1 MSEYDQHERHQHAAH
16 HPQPDAVGLHSAA
29 AHRPAGHSAHHASA
43 SRSVAAH
50 HSGHEQMFRTRFF
63 VSLVLTIPVI
73 LYSEMTQHWL
83 GISPPSFPG
92 SQFIAPLFAAVI
104 FFYGGLPFLQ
114 MAVPELR
121 ARQPGMMMLI
131 SLAISVSFLY
141 STAAF
146 VFNLGEGFYWE
157 LATLIDIM
165 LLGHWLEMRSVR
177 RASSSLDELA
187 KLLPDQAERIG
198 ADGRI
203 ETVPAAA
210 LAAGD
215 LFLVRP
221 GASIPADGEVVEGNS
236 QVNESMLSGES
247 RPVSKAPGDAV
258 IAGAING
265 EGSLRVRVTAV
276 GGATALA
283 GIMRLVQQAQLSKSR
298 TQILADRAA
307 GWLFTIALV
316 AAALTALAWGLA
328 RGLDLFVLERVVTVL
343 IIACPHALGLA
354 VPLVVAISTAQAA
367 SHGLLVKDRLALEE
381 ARLVDTVV
389 FDKTGTLTQGEM
401 GVVALRA
408 LQGYSEDQVLSLAA
422 GLEGDSEHSLA
433 RAIRA
438 SAAERGLAA
447 PAVEDFQALKGLGV
461 QATVAGQP
469 YHLGGPRL
477 LQQLDASLP
486 PELAAFAEDSGRKG
500 QSAIYLLAGT
510 QPIAVFAIADALR
523 PQSKLVIDSLRQL
536 GIRAAML
543 TGDSEPVAAAVAA
556 ELGITEFFAEV
567 LPADKE
573 KKIAALQAQGR
584 KVAMVGDGVNDAPA
598 LARADVGIAIGSG
611 TDVAVESAGIILVD
625 NDPQDV
631 LKVFRLSRASY
642 AKMVQNLLWATG
654 YNVIAIP
661 LAAGVL
667 ASRGILLSPALGAVL
682 MSASTI
688 IVALN
693 AQLLRRARL

>member
-1 MSEYDQHERHQHAAH
+1 MDEHEH
-16 HPQPDAVGLHSAA
+16 HKHHHNPEAA
-29 AHRPAGHSAHHASA
+29 AHKQPGKDSAHNGAQ
-43 SRSVAAH
+43 
-50 HSGHEQMFRTRFF
+50 HSGHEAMFRTRFF

-73 LYSEMTQHWL
+73 LYSEMTQRWL
-83 GISPPSFPG
+83 GISPPAFTG
-92 SQFIAPLFAAVI
+92 SLFIAPIFATVI

-114 MAVPELR
+114 MAIPEVR
-121 ARQPGMMMLI
+121 ARKPGMMMLI
-131 SLAISVSFLY
+131 SLAISVSFVY

-146 VFNLGEGFYWE
+146 LFALGEGFYWE

-165 LLGHWLEMRSVR
+165 LLGHWIEMRSVR

-187 KLLPDQAERIG
+187 KLLPDQAERLST
-198 ADGRI
+198 DGQTK
-203 ETVPAAA
+203 TVAVSE
-210 LAAGD
+210 LAMGD
-215 LFLVRP
+215 ILLIRP
-221 GASIPADGEVVEGNS
+221 GASIPADGEVIEGKS
-236 QVNESMLSGES
+236 QINESMLSGES
-247 RPVSKAPGDAV
+247 KPVSKAPGDHV

-283 GIMRLVQQAQLSKSR
+283 GIMRLVQQAQLSKSQ

-307 GWLFTIALV
+307 GWLFNLALL
-316 AAALTALAWGLA
+316 AAALTAVAWGLA
-328 RGLDLFVLERVVTVL
+328 RGFDLFVLERVVTVL

-354 VPLVVAISTAQAA
+354 VPLVVAISTTQAA
-367 SHGLLVKDRLALEE
+367 AHGLLVKDRLALEE

-389 FDKTGTLTQGEM
+389 FDKTGTLTKGEM
-401 GVVALRA
+401 GVVAVRTIAGQDEDEALR
-408 LQGYSEDQVLSLAA
+408 LAA

-433 RAIRA
+433 RAIR
-438 SAAERGLAA
+438 SAAAGRGLAA
-447 PAVEDFQALKGLGV
+447 ATVTEFQAMKGLGV
-461 QATVAGQP
+461 QAQVGGQR

-477 LQQLDASLP
+477 LESLGASLP
-486 PELAAFAEDSGRKG
+486 PELAAFGEDAGNKG
-500 QSAIYLLAGT
+500 QSAIYLLAGG
-510 QPIAVFAIADALR
+510 QPVAVFAIADEIR
-523 PQSKLVIDSLRQL
+523 PESKRVIEDLQKL

-543 TGDSEPVAAAVAA
+543 TGDSTPVAAAVAA
-556 ELGITEFFAEV
+556 ELGINEFFAEV

-573 KKIAALQAQGR
+573 KKIAELQSQGR

-631 LKVFRLSRASY
+631 LKIFRLSRASY

-667 ASRGILLSPALGAVL
+667 AGRGILLSPALGAVL

-688 IVALN
+688 IVAFN
-693 AQLLRRARL
+693 AQLLRRAKL

>member
-1 MSEYDQHERHQHAAH
+1 MDEHTHHTHHHNPEAVQHK
-16 HPQPDAVGLHSAA
+16 QPGKD
-29 AHRPAGHSAHHASA
+29 SAHNGAQ
-43 SRSVAAH
+43 
-50 HSGHEQMFRTRFF
+50 HSGHEAMFRTRFF

-73 LYSEMTQHWL
+73 LYSEMTQRWL
-83 GISPPSFPG
+83 GISPPAFAG
-92 SQFIAPLFAAVI
+92 SLYIAPIFATVI

-114 MAVPELR
+114 MAIPEVR
-121 ARQPGMMMLI
+121 ARKPGMMMLI
-131 SLAISVSFLY
+131 SLAISVSFVY

-146 VFNLGEGFYWE
+146 LFALGEGFYWE

-165 LLGHWLEMRSVR
+165 LLGHWIEMRSVR

-187 KLLPDQAERIG
+187 KLLPDQAERLSTDGQTKTVAVSELAIG
-198 ADGRI
+198 D
-203 ETVPAAA
+203 V
-210 LAAGD
+210 L
-215 LFLVRP
+215 LVRP
-221 GASIPADGEVVEGNS
+221 GASIPADGEVIEGKS
-236 QVNESMLSGES
+236 QINESMLSGES
-247 RPVSKAPGDAV
+247 KPVSKAPGDRV

-283 GIMRLVQQAQLSKSR
+283 GIMRLVQQAQLSKSQ

-307 GWLFTIALV
+307 GWLFNLALL
-316 AAALTALAWGLA
+316 AAALTAVAWGLA
-328 RGLDLFVLERVVTVL
+328 RGFDLFVLERVVTVL

-354 VPLVVAISTAQAA
+354 VPLVVAISTTQAA
-367 SHGLLVKDRLALEE
+367 AHGLLVKDRLALEE

-389 FDKTGTLTQGEM
+389 FDKTGTLTKGEM
-401 GVVALRA
+401 GVVAVRTIAGQDEDEALR
-408 LQGYSEDQVLSLAA
+408 LAA

-433 RAIRA
+433 RAIR
-438 SAAERGLAA
+438 SAAAGRGLAA
-447 PAVEDFQALKGLGV
+447 ATVTEFQAMKGLGV
-461 QATVAGQP
+461 QAQVGGQR

-477 LQQLDASLP
+477 LESLGASLP
-486 PELAAFAEDSGRKG
+486 PELAAFGEDAGNKG
-500 QSAIYLLAGT
+500 QSAIYLLAGG
-510 QPIAVFAIADALR
+510 QPVAVFAIADEIR
-523 PQSKLVIDSLRQL
+523 PESKRVIEDLQKL

-543 TGDSEPVAAAVAA
+543 TGDSTPVAAAVAA
-556 ELGITEFFAEV
+556 ELGINEFFAEV

-573 KKIAALQAQGR
+573 KKIAELQSQGR

-631 LKVFRLSRASY
+631 LKIFRLSRASY

-667 ASRGILLSPALGAVL
+667 AGRGILLSPALGAVL

-688 IVALN
+688 IVAFN
-693 AQLLRRARL
+693 AQLLRRAKL

>member
-1 MSEYDQHERHQHAAH
+1 MDEHAH
-16 HPQPDAVGLHSAA
+16 HKHHHNHEAA
-29 AHRPAGHSAHHASA
+29 AHKQPGKDSAHNGAQ
-43 SRSVAAH
+43 
-50 HSGHEQMFRTRFF
+50 HSGHEAMFRTRFF

-73 LYSEMTQHWL
+73 LYSEMTQRWL
-83 GISPPSFPG
+83 GISPPAFTG
-92 SQFIAPLFAAVI
+92 SLFIAPIFATVI

-114 MAVPELR
+114 MAIPEVR
-121 ARQPGMMMLI
+121 ARKPGMMMLI
-131 SLAISVSFLY
+131 SLAISVSFVY

-146 VFNLGEGFYWE
+146 LFALGEGFYWE

-165 LLGHWLEMRSVR
+165 LLGHWIEMRSVR

-187 KLLPDQAERIG
+187 KLLPDQAERLST
-198 ADGRI
+198 DGQTK
-203 ETVPAAA
+203 TVAVSE
-210 LAAGD
+210 LAMGD
-215 LFLVRP
+215 LLLIRP
-221 GASIPADGEVVEGNS
+221 GASIPADGEVIEGKS
-236 QVNESMLSGES
+236 QINESMLSGES
-247 RPVSKAPGDAV
+247 KPVSKAPGDRV

-283 GIMRLVQQAQLSKSR
+283 GIMRLVQQAQLSKSQ

-307 GWLFTIALV
+307 GWLFNLALL
-316 AAALTALAWGLA
+316 AAALTAVAWGLA
-328 RGLDLFVLERVVTVL
+328 RGFDLFVLERVVTVL

-354 VPLVVAISTAQAA
+354 VPLVVAISTTQAA
-367 SHGLLVKDRLALEE
+367 AHGLLVKDRLALEE

-389 FDKTGTLTQGEM
+389 FDKTGTLTKGEM
-401 GVVALRA
+401 GVVAVRTIAGQDEDEALR
-408 LQGYSEDQVLSLAA
+408 LAA

-433 RAIRA
+433 RAIR
-438 SAAERGLAA
+438 SAAAGRGLAA
-447 PAVEDFQALKGLGV
+447 ATVTEFQAMKGLGV
-461 QATVAGQP
+461 QAQVGGQR

-477 LQQLDASLP
+477 LESLGASLP
-486 PELAAFAEDSGRKG
+486 PELAAFGEDAGNKG
-500 QSAIYLLAGT
+500 QSAIYLLAGG
-510 QPIAVFAIADALR
+510 QPVAVFAIADEIR
-523 PQSKLVIDSLRQL
+523 PESKRVIKDLQKL

-543 TGDSEPVAAAVAA
+543 TGDSTPVAAAVAA
-556 ELGITEFFAEV
+556 ELGINEFFAEV

-573 KKIAALQAQGR
+573 KKIAELQSQGR

-631 LKVFRLSRASY
+631 LKIFRLSRASY

-667 ASRGILLSPALGAVL
+667 AGRGILLSPALGAVL

-688 IVALN
+688 IVAFN
-693 AQLLRRARL
+693 AQLLRRAKL

>member
-1 MSEYDQHERHQHAAH
+1 MDKHQHHAH
-16 HPQPDAVGLHSAA
+16 HESEAHKASHAPEPAKHAQHAPARGLRHEGAQ
-29 AHRPAGHSAHHASA
+29 
-43 SRSVAAH
+43 
-50 HSGHEQMFRTRFF
+50 HSGHEAMFRTRFF

-83 GISPPSFPG
+83 GIVPPAFPG
-92 SQFIAPLFAAVI
+92 SQFVAPLFAIAI
-104 FFYGGLPFLQ
+104 FIYGGLPFLQ

-146 VFNLGEGFYWE
+146 LFDLGEGFYWE

-165 LLGHWLEMRSVR
+165 LLGHWIEMGSVR

-198 ADGRI
+198 VDGHI
-203 ETVPAAA
+203 ETVPASA

-221 GASIPADGEVVEGNS
+221 GASIPADGEVVEGSS

-247 RPVSKAPGDAV
+247 KPVHKAPGDAV

-307 GWLFTIALV
+307 GWLFAIALL

-328 RGLDLFVLERVVTVL
+328 RGFDLFVLERVVTVL
-343 IIACPHALGLA
+343 VIACPHALGLA
-354 VPLVVAISTAQAA
+354 VPLVVAISTAEAA

-389 FDKTGTLTQGEM
+389 FDKTGTLTKGEM
-401 GVVALRA
+401 GFIAVQTLSGQSEDEALR
-408 LQGYSEDQVLSLAA
+408 LAA

-438 SAAERGLAA
+438 AAAQRHLTPAA
-447 PAVEDFQALKGLGV
+447 ATEFQAMKGLGV
-461 QATVAGQP
+461 KAQVGRQL

-477 LQQLDASLP
+477 LEALEAKP
-486 PELAAFAEDSGRKG
+486 PQALAAFAEQAGHKG
-500 QSAIYLLAGT
+500 QSAIYLLAGV
-510 QPIAVFAIADALR
+510 QPVAVFAIADEVR
-523 PQSKLVIDSLRQL
+523 PQSKAVIESLHKL
-536 GIRAAML
+536 GIRTAMI
-543 TGDSEPVAAAVAA
+543 TGDSAPVAAAVAA
-556 ELGITEFFAEV
+556 ELGMTEFFAEV

-573 KKIAALQAQGR
+573 KKIANLQAQGR

-642 AKMVQNLLWATG
+642 TKMVQNLLWATG
-654 YNVIAIP
+654 YNVLAIP
-661 LAAGVL
+661 LAAGVF

-682 MSASTI
+682 MSVSTI

-693 AQLLRRARL
+693 AQLLRRAKL